1 MVYFTVTF
9 PYVILLI
16 LLVRGAT
23 LPGAGNGIKYFLS
36 PDFSRLQ
43 DAQVNYHDFLFQSI
57 FQYPSSSSKT
67 RLTYFS
73 KWHVLH
79 MYMHVFNTCVVHVV
93 HMYMHV
99 FNTCVV
105 HVVHMYM
112 HVFNT
117 KQMNKKELIV
127 VFKL

>member
-1 MVYFTVTF
+1 
-9 PYVILLI
+9 
-16 LLVRGAT
+16 
-23 LPGAGNGIKYFLS
+23 
-36 PDFSRLQ
+36 
-43 DAQVNYHDFLFQSI
+43 
-57 FQYPSSSSKT
+57 
-67 RLTYFS
+67 
-73 KWHVLH
+73 